1 MKTNLLILSVFIA
14 FASVAQSTNTG
25 FHIKSYDIK
34 LKLDTTARKLEV
46 ENSILFN
53 NLNSKTDSKVL
64 FWKSIVV
71 DSIRAAKHK
80 IPFERKS
87 DTLIF
92 RSKSS
97 GHLMLTFYYSLPI
110 DSFMY
115 DKAILLTRGMKWSPY
130 LHDNISSLTSE
141 VIVPKKYNVYSSGTL
156 INSESRQNCCIYHFK
171 NEINSGLPFVIVPT
185 SYYNETSVF
194 RNGVEMKY
202 VFHNPDTI
210 LQREIINESLS
221 AFNYCNTYIGKYHRK
236 NLTYIEVPGFGSA
249 QSFESLIIMSSDF
262 VSYFKLYADMRTW
275 VAHETIHQWIGTGYF
290 NAIYDSSNYGVFI
303 EESFTEYLRFLYI
316 GNKFGSDSI
325 TRIVNRY
332 KNIYNNEIKG
342 TDQDVPISDNIPSRV
357 AYCTGPLIFHE
368 VNLQMGE
375 QKFQEFVRMLYSK
388 YYGQVIDYNI
398 FRKTLGIYTAENVI
412 EQMEQNAN
420 TKGIPKELPRHL
432 QKL

>member
-1 MKTNLLILSVFIA
+1 MKTNILLLILF
-14 FASVAQSTNTG
+14 SVALFARPNNAG
-25 FHIKSYDIK
+25 FHIKSYNIK
-34 LKLDTTARKLEV
+34 LKLDTTIRKLEV
-46 ENSILFN
+46 ENSILFSN
-53 NLNSKTDSKVL
+53 VNSMSNSKVL
-64 FWKSIVV
+64 FWKSIDL
-71 DSIRAAKHK
+71 DSIIVAKHK

-97 GHLMLTFYYSLPI
+97 GKLMLTFYYSLPI

-115 DKAILLTRGMKWSPY
+115 EKAILLTRGMKWSPY

-156 INSESRQNCCIYHFK
+156 INTESRQDCRIYHFK

-185 SYYNETSVF
+185 GYYNETSVF

-202 VFHNPDTI
+202 VFHNPDTT
-210 LQREIINESLS
+210 LQREIVNESLS
-221 AFNYCNTYIGKYHRK
+221 AYNFCNNYIGKYHRK
-236 NLTYIEVPGFGSA
+236 SLTYIEIPEFGSA

-262 VSYFKLYADMRTW
+262 ISYFKLYPDMKTW

-290 NAIYDSSNYGVFI
+290 NAIYDSSKYGVFI

-316 GNKFGSDSI
+316 GNKYGNDSI
-325 TRIVNRY
+325 TGIVNRN
-332 KNIYNNEIKG
+332 KNIYNTEIKG
-342 TDQDVPISDNIPSRV
+342 TDQDVPISDNIPSRL

-368 VNLQMGE
+368 VNRQMGE

-398 FRKTLGIYTAENVI
+398 FRKTLGIYTSENVI
-412 EQMEQNAN
+412 EQMERNAN